1 MQGRVKMYMQRFN
14 EEEAKEKAEKSRQ
27 QRGDQFVTVQD
38 GNASNSML
46 KALDNS
52 PNSPAR
58 RKSDNNRGSIASR
71 TSKLNQTL

>member
-38 GNASNSML
+38 GHVSQSML
-46 KALDNS
+46 KALES
-52 PNSPAR
+52 PNSPSR
-58 RKSDNNRGSIASR
+58 RRSDNNRGSIASR
-71 TSKLNQTL
+71 TSKRN